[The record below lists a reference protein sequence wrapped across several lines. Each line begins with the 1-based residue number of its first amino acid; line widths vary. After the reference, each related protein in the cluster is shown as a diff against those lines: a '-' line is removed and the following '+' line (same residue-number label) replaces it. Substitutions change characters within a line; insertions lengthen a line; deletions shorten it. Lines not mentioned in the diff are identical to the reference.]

1 MSDDLQSN
9 STFLTVAEV
18 ATMMRLSR
26 TTVYRLVQNRK
37 LPAVQF
43 GRSIRVP
50 ESAVREYIAGA
61 TLDEVPPALFRD

>member
-9 STFLTVAEV
+9 DPFLTVAEV

-43 GRSIRVP
+43 GRSIRVS

-61 TLDEVPPALFRD
+61 TLDEASALFRD